1 MTDADTEYTHFD
13 YEALARQ
20 LSLPVI
26 CVRKDRKKL
35 IEARLYDCDVD
46 QHAVVRFSSTKELE
60 EARPKHAIIAARSSA
75 DTPDIVE
82 TWIILPPPETTP

>member
-13 YEALARQ
+13 YETIARQ

-35 IEARLYDCDVD
+35 IEARLFDGAID
-46 QHAVVRFSSTKELE
+46 QHAVVRFASVKAVE
-60 EARPKHAIIAARSSA
+60 EARPKHAIIAARSCA
-75 DTPDIVE
+75 DAPDIVE
-82 TWIILPPPETTP
+82 TWILLPQPETTP